1 MRQVIEHVS
10 FEDFQLELI
19 DEVGNL
25 VSTTQPID
33 VDSFEDGDLR
43 YCKKVQMSDLGPDL
57 QECYEKFHFP
67 VLNFAKNVISK
78 DSNWN

>member
-1 MRQVIEHVS
+1 
-10 FEDFQLELI
+10 
-19 DEVGNL
+19 
-25 VSTTQPID
+25 
-33 VDSFEDGDLR
+33 
-43 YCKKVQMSDLGPDL
+43 MSDLGPDL